1 MPRVISHPAM
11 LTSRDRALTM
21 NKFTKQLSPARVAA
35 QQSTAIVALS
45 TMPEPYDLADLV
57 APPADSLMRRPGF
70 VFGTGTSSYQIEGA
84 VDADGRLPSIW
95 DTFCATPGK
104 VLRGETGAVA
114 CDHYH
119 RFQEDVDVLARLGVD
134 AYRFSIAWPRVMH
147 ADGTPN
153 ERGIDFY
160 KRLTDALAVRGI
172 RSFVTLYH
180 WDLPQHLEDRGGWLN
195 RETAWRFAD
204 YADLMSRRLTGRV
217 AAWATHNEPWCAAYL
232 GYGNGHHA
240 PGHDQ
245 PRWAAQAMHHL
256 LLGHGL
262 ALPALRANDPAA
274 PAGIVANVGPGYPA
288 TDSDADRRAAALYD
302 DYQNGWVLDPLLQ
315 GRYPGSLW
323 RLWQGA
329 APLVLPGDMDVIA
342 RPLDWLGLNFYS
354 RAVLKA
360 KGEDDFEWVNDPA
373 VERTTMD
380 WEVYPQGLQDILED
394 FKRRYPNLPPIHI
407 TENGMSSADTVV
419 DGAVDDVQRQSYLK
433 RHFAACSRA
442 MANGVDVRGY
452 FIWSLLDNFE
462 WAWGYERRFGV
473 VHVDYD
479 TQKRTIKRSGQ
490 AYADFLRQ
498 RREARQ

>member
-1 MPRVISHPAM
+1 
-11 LTSRDRALTM
+11 
-21 NKFTKQLSPARVAA
+21 
-35 QQSTAIVALS
+35 
-45 TMPEPYDLADLV
+45 MPEPVDLADLI

-84 VDADGRLPSIW
+84 VHADGRLPSIW

-104 VLRGETGAVA
+104 VVRGETGELA

-119 RFQEDVDVLARLGVD
+119 RWLEDVDLLAQMGVD

-153 ERGIDFY
+153 ARGIGFYDRLVDALGERGI
-160 KRLTDALAVRGI
+160 RA
-172 RSFVTLYH
+172 FVTLYH

-204 YADLMSRRLTGRV
+204 YADLMSRRLSGRV

-240 PGHDQ
+240 PGLAE
-245 PRWAAQAMHHL
+245 PRFAAQAMHHL

-262 ALPALRANDPAA
+262 ALPALRANDPQA

-288 TDSDADRRAAALYD
+288 TDADADRRAAAIYG
-302 DYQNGWVLDPLLQ
+302 DYQNGWVLDALLQ
-315 GRYPGSLW
+315 GRYPESLW
-323 RLWQGA
+323 RLWPGA
-329 APLVLPGDMDVIA
+329 QPLVLPGDMDVVS

-354 RAVLKA
+354 RAVLRA
-360 KGEDDFEWVNDPA
+360 KGEHGFDWVDDPG

-394 FKRRYPNLPPIHI
+394 FQRRYPNLPPIHI
-407 TENGMSSADTVV
+407 TENGMSSADEVR
-419 DGAVDDVQRQSYLK
+419 DGEVDDRQRQSYLE

-473 VHVDYD
+473 VHVDYA
-479 TQKRTIKRSGQ
+479 TQRRTLKRSGQ
-490 AYADFLRQ
+490 AYAAFLRQ
-498 RREARQ
+498 RRDANA